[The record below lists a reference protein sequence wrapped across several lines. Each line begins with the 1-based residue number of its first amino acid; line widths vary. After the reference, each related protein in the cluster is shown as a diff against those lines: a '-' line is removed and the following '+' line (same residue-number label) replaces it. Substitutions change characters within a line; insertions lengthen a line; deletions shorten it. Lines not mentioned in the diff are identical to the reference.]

1 MSPTPRD
8 FLGAGLLAAILFALV
23 LVFFLAGMGSV

>member
-1 MSPTPRD
+1 MHPTARD

-23 LVFFLAGMGSV
+23 LVFFLAGLDAV